1 MSNKIIVPLVI
12 VLSLITIGVASLT
25 QLSKAPDKVAINSSS
40 EVVSSVKSQVVSDSN
55 SRSEISISQISARSQ
70 TMDSA
75 IQELFKYTISGNLNG
90 NIPILLNINSESEAE
105 YEYNGVSQT
114 PIPLKILN
122 DSKDLV
128 LQENNNTYFR
138 LDYITL
144 QGTWTDGKNTY
155 PLTLFKTDRL
165 SMQDVIKSNLYVNSV
180 IEQSKQD
187 KVPTFDSIN
196 KANTKLITSNLIT
209 SITVGKCNLET
220 KFKAGI
226 CDILDQDSNTIARVY
241 SSSGIPMLTE
251 RTTEIQRIVTL
262 VRAYGACGLTEYEF
276 NFKTNYFSVSKSLV
290 SPGCKDMSVV
300 DEIKKYEDAYYKN
313 SEKLLQN

>member
-1 MSNKIIVPLVI
+1 MSNKTLIPLII

-25 QLSKAPDKVAINSSS
+25 QLNKAPEKLGVNPSS
-40 EVVSSVKSQVVSDSN
+40 EVVSSFKTQVFSGS
-55 SRSEISISQISARSQ
+55 SSKSEISISQISARSQ

-138 LDYITL
+138 LDYMTL

-155 PLTLFKTDRL
+155 PATLFKTDRL
-165 SMQDVIKSNLYVNSV
+165 SLQDIIKSNKAVLSAVKSGKRD
-180 IEQSKQD
+180 S
-187 KVPTFDSIN
+187 VPTFDSRSQ
-196 KANTKLITSNLIT
+196 TSLKLETPNEIT
-209 SITVGKCNLET
+209 SINIGKCDLQT
-220 KFKAGI
+220 KFQTGW
-226 CDILDQDSNTIARVY
+226 CEILDQNNKVIFLFNSWT
-241 SSSGIPMLTE
+241 GIPLLIDSTKE
-251 RTTEIQRIVTL
+251 SKTILNISQPYI
-262 VRAYGACGLTEYEF
+262 AC
-276 NFKTNYFSVSKSLV
+276 SVSKYEFSYNKKVLNTVLKLTSLD
-290 SPGCKDMSVV
+290 CKDDNIIS
-300 DEIKKYEDAYYKN
+300 EIKKYE
-313 SEKLLQN
+313 SEYNKLNNF